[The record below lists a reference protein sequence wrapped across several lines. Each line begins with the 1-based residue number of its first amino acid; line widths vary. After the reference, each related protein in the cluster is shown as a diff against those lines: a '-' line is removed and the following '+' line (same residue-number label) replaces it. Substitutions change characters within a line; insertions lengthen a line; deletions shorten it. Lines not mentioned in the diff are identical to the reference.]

1 MRVLAVVG
9 LKGGVGKTS
18 AAVNLAALAAQSGKR
33 TLLWDLDPQ
42 AAATHC
48 LHLKPKLKG
57 GAERLLGGHRDGLA
71 GVARPTDLK
80 RLLVVPADT
89 TLRDTERLLGDA
101 RKPSRLIRK
110 LLATMKR
117 EVDVIILDCPP
128 GLGALTVV
136 VAENADLLLL
146 PVVPTPL
153 AVRAFESYVEVLA
166 DEGTPKD
173 VFAPFLS
180 MIDRRKPIQ
189 RRIESD
195 IRKDK
200 RFLGAAIPESSA
212 VERMGDRRVPT
223 VVSSPR
229 SNASQEYRLLWAE
242 AAERG
247 NV

>member
-1 MRVLAVVG
+1 MRVLAVCG

-18 AAVNLAALAAQSGKR
+18 AAVNLAALAALSGQR

-57 GAERLLGGHRDGLA
+57 GAERLLAGHRDGLA
-71 GVARPTDLK
+71 TVARPTDLE
-80 RLLVVPADT
+80 RLYVVPADT
-89 TLRDTERLLGDA
+89 TLRDTERLLGSA
-101 RKPSRLIRK
+101 RRPSRLIRK
-110 LLATMKR
+110 LLGTVKGQ
-117 EVDVIILDCPP
+117 VDVLFLDTPP
-128 GLGALTVV
+128 GLGALTEV

-153 AVRAFESYVEVLA
+153 AVRAFESYAEFLA
-166 DEGTPKD
+166 DRDTPKD
-173 VFAPFLS
+173 LFAPFLS
-180 MIDRRKPIQ
+180 MIDRRKPIHRQ
-189 RRIESD
+189 IEAD

-200 RFLGAAIPESSA
+200 RFLGAAVPESAA
-212 VERMGDRRVPT
+212 VERMGERRAPT
-223 VVSSPR
+223 VVSSPHCT
-229 SNASQEYRLLWAE
+229 ASRQYRKLWAE

>member
-1 MRVLAVVG
+1 MRVIAVTG

-18 AAVNLAALAAQSGKR
+18 AAVNLAALAAQSGAR

-80 RLLVVPADT
+80 RLQVVPADT
-89 TLRDTERLLGDA
+89 TLRATEQLLGDA
-101 RKPSRLIRK
+101 RKPSKLIRK
-110 LLATMKR
+110 LLAAMKR
-117 EVDVIILDCPP
+117 DLDVIILDCPP
-128 GLGALTVV
+128 GLGALTEV

-153 AVRAFESYVEVLA
+153 AVRAFESYAEFLT
-166 DEGTPKD
+166 DHGTPKD
-173 VFAPFLS
+173 VLAPFVS
-180 MIDRRKPIQ
+180 MVDRRKPIQ
-189 RRIESD
+189 RKLAD
-195 IRKDK
+195 KLQGDK

-212 VERMGDRRVPT
+212 IERMGDRRVPT

-229 SNASQEYRLLWAE
+229 CTASREYRKLWAE
-242 AAERG
+242 AAERASA
-247 NV
+247 

>member
-1 MRVLAVVG
+1 M
-9 LKGGVGKTS
+9 GKTS
-18 AAVNLAALAAQSGKR
+18 AAVNLAALAAQSGPR

-71 GVARPTDLK
+71 TVARPTDLE
-80 RLLVVPADT
+80 RLYVVPADT
-89 TLRDTERLLGDA
+89 TLRDTERLLDRA
-101 RKPSRLIRK
+101 RRPSRLIRK
-110 LLATMKR
+110 LLGTVKGDI
-117 EVDVIILDCPP
+117 DVVILDTPP
-128 GLGALTVV
+128 GLGALTEV

-153 AVRAFESYVEVLA
+153 AVRAFESYVDFLA
-166 DEGTPKD
+166 DRDTPKD
-173 VFAPFLS
+173 LFAPFLS
-180 MIDRRKPIQ
+180 MIDRRKPIHRQ
-189 RRIESD
+189 IEAD

-200 RFLGAAIPESSA
+200 RFLGAAVPESSA
-212 VERMGDRRVPT
+212 VERMGERRAPT
-223 VVSSPR
+223 VVSSPHCT
-229 SNASQEYRLLWAE
+229 ASQQYRKLWAE